1 MKKVALYARV
11 STNEQDEKLQISQL
25 IEFIKKRNCEFSI
38 YRDKRS
44 GKDLNR
50 PEWTRLM
57 KDVENGDI
65 DSIIVTS
72 IDRISRSL
80 IDLNNVMKKAQDYNV
95 KIEVLNMGILKP
107 NDPSTQLTIN
117 FAASLAEWER
127 ATISDR
133 TKRALSEKKK
143 QGIKLGRPSNYVPHY
158 EIALLRVKGKN
169 WTEIAKSLNIP
180 RTTLRNAKHK
190 SIIEKHILEIR
201 AQKNQN
207 S

>member
-25 IEFIKKRNCEFSI
+25 MEFIKKRNCEFSI
-38 YRDKRS
+38 YQDKRS

-50 PEWTRLM
+50 PDWTRLM
-57 KDVENGDI
+57 NDVENGDI

-80 IDLNNVMKKAQDYNV
+80 IDLDKVMKKAQRYNV
-95 KIEVLNMGILKP
+95 KIEVLNIGILNP
-107 NDPSTQLTIN
+107 NDPATKLTIN
-117 FAASLAEWER
+117 FTASLAEWER
-127 ATISDR
+127 ATISER
-133 TKRALSEKKK
+133 TKRALAQKKK
-143 QGIKLGRPSNYVPHY
+143 QGVKLGRPSSDVPHY
-158 EIALLRVKGKN
+158 KIALLRIEGKK

-180 RTTLRNAKHK
+180 RTTLRNTKHK